1 MPRVFIVEDNKM
13 FRDILKETLIVCFP
27 SIEIETAAD
36 GRRFLEKIEEQNP
49 DLIFMD
55 IQLPNDNGLNL
66 TKKIKSLNPNVPVI
80 IITGYDNPDY
90 RQAASQAGAD
100 YFFSKKELKTS
111 DIINVVES
119 SISIKMGKG

>member
-49 DLIFMD
+49 DLIFVD
-55 IQLPNDNGLNL
+55 IQLPYDNGLNL
-66 TKKIKSLNPNVPVI
+66 TKQIKSLHRNIPVI

-90 RQAASQAGAD
+90 RNAASQAGAD

-111 DIINVVES
+111 DIIKVVES
-119 SISIKMGKG
+119 VISLKLEK

>member
-13 FRDILKETLIVCFP
+13 FREILKETLSVCFP

-49 DLIFMD
+49 DLIFID
-55 IQLPNDNGLNL
+55 IQLPYDNGLNL
-66 TKKIKSLNPNVPVI
+66 TKQIKSLHRNIPVI

-90 RQAASQAGAD
+90 RNAASQAGAD

-111 DIINVVES
+111 DIIEVVES
-119 SISIKMGKG
+119 VMSLKLEKQ